1 MIKKNSSISMQ
12 DLVCDHIYEKYGE
25 SSREFFD
32 SSLME
37 IIKVIRDK
45 VFPKFHILVNS
56 YAGDNNYRDRE
67 YWQMGLFCNLCSRVY
82 SATNDEIVAVSDHLL
97 GKAIDLQVY
106 DPTDGARIQDE
117 YVFKQLASNTNL
129 DGYSYYVGLI
139 NDQYVHLG
147 VSGMKIPDGM
157 FDKVE
162 DKRENG
168 K

>member
-1 MIKKNSSISMQ
+1 MIKKNSSIDMQ
-12 DLVCDHIYEKYGE
+12 NLVCDHIYEKYGE

-32 SSLME
+32 CSLLE

-45 VFPKFHILVNS
+45 VFPEYHILVNS
-56 YAGDNNYRDRE
+56 YIGDNNYRDRE

-82 SATNDEIVAVSDHLL
+82 SATNDGLVAISDHLL
-97 GKAIDLQVY
+97 GKAVDLQVY
-106 DPTDGARIQDE
+106 NPKDSTRIPDE
-117 YVFKQLASNTNL
+117 KVFNQLVTNTNL
-129 DGYSYYVGLI
+129 TGYSYYVGLI
-139 NDQYVHLG
+139 TDQYVHLG
-147 VSGMKIPDGM
+147 VSGMNIPDGV